1 MGQES
6 SWTELYLLENTRTG
20 LKRIPLQWMQ
30 SGKLAQAR
38 YEAAMD
44 TESSSNP
51 TQMDLNNISCTT
63 TQCSLIAASIL
74 EDMKNDTNPC
84 EDFHAYASGQNNLK
98 KLSGLFFS
106 CMDASRSKSRRK
118 TILSVVQKNLELFL
132 VFNSSFAPCPYAIE
146 PNHLTLP
153 STQVI
158 QAIDGKALA
167 RTIANHNKMG
177 LGSIVSFLVGF
188 NHNNPVLQIFGG
200 GPYFEKEHYSRDD
213 TIRLYKNLVTK
224 ALMDT
229 LHGTLNASIL
239 LHEAQESCFMD
250 KVASDAVDFERQLAM
265 IGLNGRG
272 SSTTKFYSHRQAIEK
287 LSVLTPSIDWALA
300 LDQIL
305 PVGTNSIID
314 ITLLPSQILHDFEN
328 LLQLTSPR
336 QLQHFLIWLVI
347 RQVSLSFSHENMLV
361 PHRRGLHC
369 AEVVNW
375 CLSHMAGHYYAQQ
388 TLERGSLDIVKD
400 MAESVRLV
408 LQDDLSN
415 STVLNGS
422 TVAEAIKKDF
432 YKDYDVDMM
441 DYFGNLLRCQA
452 RIQARSYESL
462 RHQARNLEQDV
473 SPQSLSAFHY
483 THKGANHIFIP
494 AGMMQHPRFYAQGPE
509 YVNFGVMCQ
518 TQGHEF
524 AHGLIGQDRLYDSSG
539 RRANWWDVASSN
551 AYTEKTPCFIDQYN
565 GFKVHDTNST
575 TYSVN
580 GTPIL
585 L

>member
-1 MGQES
+1 M
-6 SWTELYLLENTRTG
+6 
-20 LKRIPLQWMQ
+20 
-30 SGKLAQAR
+30 
-38 YEAAMD
+38 AA
-44 TESSSNP
+44 
-51 TQMDLNNISCTT
+51 
-63 TQCSLIAASIL
+63 
-74 EDMKNDTNPC
+74 NDT
-84 EDFHAYASGQNNLK
+84 AGQNNLK

-118 TILSVVQKNLELFL
+118 TILSVTQKNLELFP

-153 STQVI
+153 STQVS

-177 LGSIVSFLVGF
+177 LGSIVSFSVGF
-188 NHNNPVLQIFGG
+188 NHNNPVLQILGG
-200 GPYFEKEHYSRDD
+200 GPYFEKEHYSSDD
-213 TIRLYKNLVTK
+213 TIRLYKDLVTK

-229 LHGTLNASIL
+229 LHGTLNASTH
-239 LHEAQESCFMD
+239 LHEAPESCFMD

-272 SSTTKFYSHRQAIEK
+272 SSTTKFYSQRQAIEK
-287 LSVLTPSIDWALA
+287 LSALTPSIDWALA

-305 PVGTNSIID
+305 PVGTNSTIY
-314 ITLLPSQILHDFEN
+314 ITLPPSQILHDFEN

-347 RQVSLSFSHENMLV
+347 RQVSLSFSHENMSV
-361 PHRRGLHC
+361 PLRRGLHC

-375 CLSHMAGHYYAQQ
+375 CLGHMAGHYYAQQ

-400 MAESVRLV
+400 MAESVRLG

-415 STVLNGS
+415 STVLLNGS
-422 TVAEAIKKDF
+422 TVAEAIKKVAMTLIHVGNATNLQSSESLQDF

-462 RHQARNLEQDV
+462 RHQTRNLEQDV
-473 SPQSLSAFHY
+473 SPQSLSAFYY
-483 THKGANHIFIP
+483 THKGANRIFIP

-509 YVNFGVMCQ
+509 YVNFGVMGQ
-518 TQGHEF
+518 TLGHEF
-524 AHGLIGQDRLYDSSG
+524 A
-539 RRANWWDVASSN
+539 V
-551 AYTEKTPCFIDQYN
+551 
-565 GFKVHDTNST
+565 T
-575 TYSVN
+575 TTFPYFCVYCCC
-580 GTPIL
+580 
-585 L
+585 